1 MKFSHKVF
9 FSTLLIIALIFGVG
23 NTMLL
28 NSVFRSAMEREERVT
43 LDENQMLRFSFGTAA
58 ASAVATAESYGM
70 MDALSD
76 GTIRRI
82 GWTLESSNNCCIRI
96 SDAERGT
103 LYLSKSFQSSRDLIG
118 SLEENGRSWM
128 YFFQDGRYYM
138 QSACCVE
145 VGQRQFYLENLR
157 DITATIQKRNRY
169 LMFYQLMT
177 LVLMAFSAVA
187 MLLLSVYLTRPMHKL
202 SVVSRRIAGGD
213 YQLRC
218 TVTSR
223 DEIGA
228 LTEDFNAMA
237 DSLETKIHQL
247 EDASKRQEDFI
258 ASFAHELKTPLTSI
272 IGYSDMLRSQTLLP
286 EQQFKA
292 ANYIHSEGKR
302 LESLSHKLL
311 ELIVYRRET
320 YTPAAFEAQ
329 PWLSAI
335 AAVLE
340 PSFRDSGISLM
351 LSAGPGVIWGEADL
365 LESLVVNLCDNARK
379 ASPAGSVV
387 SLIGT
392 AEEGGYRIC
401 VRDHGSGIAPEELL
415 RVTEP
420 FYMVDKSRARAQ
432 NGAGLGLALCAAV
445 AQVHGTALE
454 FTSALGKGTTVSL
467 LLKEGGR

>member
-1 MKFSHKVF
+1 
-9 FSTLLIIALIFGVG
+9 
-23 NTMLL
+23 
-28 NSVFRSAMEREERVT
+28 
-43 LDENQMLRFSFGTAA
+43 
-58 ASAVATAESYGM
+58 
-70 MDALSD
+70 
-76 GTIRRI
+76 
-82 GWTLESSNNCCIRI
+82 
-96 SDAERGT
+96 
-103 LYLSKSFQSSRDLIG
+103 
-118 SLEENGRSWM
+118 
-128 YFFQDGRYYM
+128 
-138 QSACCVE
+138 
-145 VGQRQFYLENLR
+145 
-157 DITATIQKRNRY
+157 
-169 LMFYQLMT
+169 MFYQLMT

-340 PSFRDSGISLM
+340 PSFWDSGISLM

-365 LESLVVNLCDNARK
+365 LESLVVNLCDNARR

-387 SLIGT
+387 YLIGT